1 MVESN
6 AVLIGLGMFV
16 FTLFIISIMYYFSG
30 DEEIDTDDVVD
41 DVIDELEKEE
51 EEDLTSRLADLEDEL
66 EDARNGSGNSGD
78 ITELEVTIAELRE
91 QIASLEDVDDDE
103 PVTDEDDD
111 AVEADFN
118 SDYDIEV
125 DGKIV
130 GKSGLSGNCEGV
142 RKYTKVD
149 GCRLIKDSGKCPD
162 RYSVTQYG
170 DLYRCKWDADE
181 EECGFDLTK
190 SCAAASVEEPAT
202 EEPAAEAELDY
213 DREGILVYL
222 EQVKTTTLAAISG
235 NSQTKERLTS
245 SIDDMKTII
254 NRNNE
259 WVRVQKDIA
268 PKLDTFNI
276 EASRKASS
284 FKLDVNVSGGGG
296 NHFEKTNAIGFL
308 SLKYLHRK
316 YYNESDPN
324 FLKYRFNVWDY
335 EAEALK
341 QYLMN
346 VFKKNADSSIVKE
359 HIKSLMIFINTKT
372 KFDDILAVGD
382 NDSGYIGSQRI
393 YLNLIDTN
401 TNETFTAAS
410 FINHIIKEFVRCD
423 GYVDKYGKRY
433 TDKEGTKVRDLLR
446 GTGFKNVCWLTSEN
460 KGNYVKVQES
470 YEFRDPKP
478 EPVHPED
485 KPRNPGSNNP
495 SNKPSCSINGRSR
508 YIDVEDEDYNF
519 VGACDAINYD
529 IGKDTKCNSRYG
541 LSEDKLSYSHCGLDA
556 DNKCVETE
564 KCEPPASEGYV
575 NYNEPKPYHNGM
587 SISSYKRF
595 SKK

>member
-393 YLNLIDTN
+393 YLNLIDPN
-401 TNETFTAAS
+401 TQKTFSSSSVLLEYISSKFVISNDSDSVVSDSIIDAVSDRISEVAADAAAALEDAAGDEPDPTPVTQSDEPCEPIGQDYNQFENAEQCSDIPGNERKNGVYRRDRNWYIFHTSDNKFYKCIWDQS
-410 FINHIIKEFVRCD
+410 KNNGKGEFVRS
-423 GYVDKYGKRY
+423 
-433 TDKEGTKVRDLLR
+433 TD
-446 GTGFKNVCWLTSEN
+446 
-460 KGNYVKVQES
+460 Q
-470 YEFRDPKP
+470 
-478 EPVHPED
+478 
-485 KPRNPGSNNP
+485 
-495 SNKPSCSINGRSR
+495 
-508 YIDVEDEDYNF
+508 
-519 VGACDAINYD
+519 
-529 IGKDTKCNSRYG
+529 
-541 LSEDKLSYSHCGLDA
+541 
-556 DNKCVETE
+556 
-564 KCEPPASEGYV
+564 CEPPTELFE
-575 NYNEPKPYHNGM
+575 NYNEPYEPYHNGM
-587 SISSYKRF
+587 SVSSYKRF